1 MIFCSVFFSA
11 VQQSMG
17 AAKNEAG
24 APMASG
30 AARYVT
36 EAQERGRSHAY
47 AFSTEGRAL
56 PPPLAALLRGEMQIA
71 PMAITAPVMAN
82 AKRPAAE

>member
-1 MIFCSVFFSA
+1 
-11 VQQSMG
+11 MG

-36 EAQERGRSHAY
+36 EAQERGRSHVH

>member
-1 MIFCSVFFSA
+1 
-11 VQQSMG
+11 MG

-36 EAQERGRSHAY
+36 EAQERGRSHVHT
-47 AFSTEGRAL
+47 FPTEGRAL

-71 PMAITAPVMAN
+71 PIAITAAVMEN
-82 AKRPAAE
+82 AKRPVAK